1 MKTQKAIAAFVA
13 LTAADQRL
21 ARHTVSAIRSD
32 LSVFAR
38 SPHLPLE
45 TCGLDRGLLDKH
57 VAHLQEVRGLKLA
70 SVRRH
75 IATIRRFAAHLVSSE
90 ICKPD
95 LLSWKPQLPKPRRL
109 PRPVARTDARRILR
123 ACDSV
128 TSSSST
134 TVTALCLMMGVGLRI
149 GEVCAINCGDFS
161 SDGQRLHVYGK
172 GSKER
177 VVYISNA
184 ALRRHVRSQIAG
196 RNEGSPA
203 FFSEEGARLSTG
215 ALRRRI
221 TTLVRQSGIER
232 RVTPHMFRHSAA
244 TWHLE
249 AGIDIRI
256 VQRLL
261 GHASISTTEI
271 YTQVADRQLE
281 LALSRADVLRA
292 VNAAPGT

>member
-1 MKTQKAIAAFVA
+1 MRTQEAIAAFVA
-13 LTAADQRL
+13 LAASDQRL
-21 ARHTVSAIRSD
+21 ARHTVAAITSD
-32 LSVFAR
+32 LSVFAG
-38 SPHLPLE
+38 SPHMPPE
-45 TCGLDRGLLDKH
+45 IRGLDRVLLDKH
-57 VAHLQEVRGLKLA
+57 VTHLQEVRGLKLA

-75 IATIRRFAAHLVSSE
+75 IATIRRFAVHLVSSQN
-90 ICKPD
+90 CNPD
-95 LLSWKPQLPKPRRL
+95 LLGWKPQLPKPRRL

-123 ACDSV
+123 ACESFA
-128 TSSSST
+128 SSSST
-134 TVTALCLMMGVGLRI
+134 TASALCLMMGVGLRI
-149 GEVCAINCGDFS
+149 GEVCALNCGDFS

-177 VVYISNA
+177 VVYISNS
-184 ALRRHVRSQIAG
+184 ALRRRVRSQIAG
-196 RNEGSPA
+196 RCESSPA
-203 FFSEEGARLSTG
+203 FLNEEGGRLSTG

-221 TTLVRQSGIER
+221 TTLVRQAGIER

-271 YTQVADRQLE
+271 YTQVADRHLE
-281 LALSRADVLRA
+281 LALSRADILRT
-292 VNAAPGT
+292 VTAAAAT